1 MLQIVFYGPTVGMDL
16 AYSYG
21 PAVET
26 GPGLLQV
33 NGIFRD
39 FFASNFCFTVLTLV
53 RTWLI
58 RSVLPFRQDLAYLN
72 LTAFSVI

>member
-33 NGIFRD
+33 NGIFPW
-39 FFASNFCFTVLTLV
+39 FLCFKVLFYSPNVGT
-53 RTWLI
+53 
-58 RSVLPFRQDLAYLN
+58 DLAY
-72 LTAFSVI
+72 TFGPTV